1 MSAVPDAR
9 IARLSAGVGQLGL
22 SLDVAVLERLLAYA
36 DLLQK
41 WNRVYNLSAI
51 RADEDV
57 ITHHLLDSLAI
68 LPHLPVAARL
78 ADIGSGAGLPGL
90 VLAIADPA
98 LQLSSVETVGKKTS
112 FQQQVKIELG
122 LPKVTIFH
130 RRVEQLTAEQL
141 PGGPAQVLVSRAFAS
156 LADFIHWSG
165 HLLAED
171 GLVYAMK
178 GQDASAELEQLP
190 PGWALKN
197 ELLLQVPGLEAER
210 RLLQIARI

>member
-122 LPKVTIFH
+122 LPNVTIFH

-141 PGGPAQVLVSRAFAS
+141 PGGPVQVLVSRAFAS
-156 LADFIHWSG
+156 LVDFIHWSG

-197 ELLLQVPGLEAER
+197 ELL
-210 RLLQIARI
+210 

>member
-122 LPKVTIFH
+122 LPNVTIFH

-141 PGGPAQVLVSRAFAS
+141 PGGPVQVLVSRAFAS
-156 LADFIHWSG
+156 LVDFIHWSG